1 MRRKTSREVEMKFTS
16 KTKTYDIDLSL
27 PEDRRWV
34 HVMNCEKSQMKKM
47 FREAKRSAENDVQDL
62 PGGAIEL
69 LKSYVSRAY
78 KSSGGRYVGEVESM
92 AEFLGESTS
101 DLLALQCSFE
111 LTQFCLAFPYA
122 HPTATKTL
130 GAMIA
135 VRNTA
140 VSAWNSI
147 FGCTAGICRHSEL
160 GLLHYRTLDWDL
172 KQIGASTRIFRFH
185 KGERMFVVIGILGL
199 AGALSGM
206 LPGAYS
212 ISINY
217 APSVKDPGFDF
228 GPLFLLR
235 EVLEECNSYGEAVSC
250 LKSTQLSSNV
260 FFTVCGVNDNE
271 GCVIERT
278 RASSSIREL
287 DGMALAQGNHFH
299 ARRFTEHNEPFDDS
313 EFIDDSIEREKK
325 LASRLGKVK
334 KSDSMESVFRLADV
348 SPVRNEETRQKM
360 LFHPKTGDFLLSRL
374 A

>member
-1 MRRKTSREVEMKFTS
+1 MKFTN
-16 KTKTYDIDLSL
+16 KTKTYEIDLSL
-27 PEDRRWV
+27 PEDKRWI
-34 HVMNCEKSQMKKM
+34 HVLTDEKSQMKKM

-62 PGGAIEL
+62 PGAAIEL
-69 LKSYVSRAY
+69 LKAYVSRAY

-122 HPTATKTL
+122 HPAASKTL
-130 GAMIA
+130 DTMIA
-135 VRNTA
+135 VRDTA

-147 FGCTAGICRHSEL
+147 FGCTAGICSHPEL
-160 GLLHYRTLDWDL
+160 GMLHYRTLDWNLD
-172 KQIGASTRIFRFH
+172 QIGASTRIFRFH
-185 KGERMFVVIGILGL
+185 KGKRMFIVIGILGL

-212 ISINY
+212 VSINY

-228 GPLFLLR
+228 GPIFLLR
-235 EVLEECNSYGEAVSC
+235 EVLEECDTYGEAVSC
-250 LKSTQLSSNV
+250 LKTTSLSSNV
-260 FFTVCGVNDNE
+260 FFTVCGVNRDE
-271 GCVIERT
+271 GCIIERT
-278 RASSSIREL
+278 RNSSSVRGF
-287 DGMALAQGNHFH
+287 DGAPLVQGNHFH
-299 ARRFTEHNEPFDDS
+299 AMKFLEHNKPFDDS
-313 EFIDDSIEREKK
+313 EFIYDSIEREKK

-348 SPVRNEETRQKM
+348 SPVRNEDTRQKM
-360 LFHPKTGDFLLSRL
+360 LFHPKTGNFLLSRL

>member
-1 MRRKTSREVEMKFTS
+1 MKFTS

-27 PEDRRWV
+27 PEDRRWI

-47 FREAKRSAENDVQDL
+47 FREAKREADNNLAML
-62 PGGAIEL
+62 PDAAVKL
-69 LKSYVSRAY
+69 LKGYVSRSY

-92 AEFLGESTS
+92 ANFLGESAS

-122 HPTATKTL
+122 HPVMYRTKETV
-130 GAMIA
+130 I
-135 VRNTA
+135 TA
-140 VSAWNSI
+140 VETVRGRIIDIWNSL
-147 FGCTAGICRHSEL
+147 GCTAGILRHPEL
-160 GLLHYRTLDWDL
+160 GMLHFRTLDWDL

-185 KGERMFVVIGILGL
+185 KGERMFIVIGILGL

-235 EVLEECNSYGEAVSC
+235 EVLEECDTYGEAVSC

>member
-1 MRRKTSREVEMKFTS
+1 MKFTN
-16 KTKTYDIDLSL
+16 KTKTYEIDLSL
-27 PEDRRWV
+27 PEEKRWI
-34 HVMNCEKSQMKKM
+34 HVLTDEKSQMKKM

-62 PGGAIEL
+62 PGAAIGL
-69 LKSYVSRAY
+69 LKAYVSRAY

-92 AEFLGESTS
+92 AESLGESTS

-122 HPTATKTL
+122 HPVMYRTKETV
-130 GAMIA
+130 I
-135 VRNTA
+135 TA
-140 VSAWNSI
+140 VETVRSRMIDVWNSL
-147 FGCTAGICRHSEL
+147 GCTAGILTHPEL
-160 GLLHYRTLDWDL
+160 GMLHYRTLDWDL

-185 KGERMFVVIGILGL
+185 KGKRIFVVIGILGL

-235 EVLEECNSYGEAVSC
+235 EVLEECDTYGEAVSC
-250 LKSTQLSSNV
+250 LKSTRLSSNV
-260 FFTVCGVNDNE
+260 FFTVCGAKRDE
-271 GCVIERT
+271 GCIIERT
-278 RASSSIREL
+278 RNSSSVRGF
-287 DGMALAQGNHFH
+287 DGAPIVQGNHFH
-299 ARRFTEHNEPFDDS
+299 AMKFLEHNEPFGDS
-313 EFIDDSIEREKK
+313 EFIYDSVKREEK
-325 LASRLGKVK
+325 LASRLAKVG

-348 SPVRNEETRQKM
+348 SPVRNEDTRQKM